1 MNPSYLILRAL
12 DYVWTNSLGSLLN
25 PGVSPEAEGSNQMKM
40 LYSSCPSEMRET
52 LLHHTQETMQELTEL
67 SKKIEAN

>member
-1 MNPSYLILRAL
+1 MSTFFIPH
-12 DYVWTNSLGSLLN
+12 
-25 PGVSPEAEGSNQMKM
+25 Q
-40 LYSSCPSEMRET
+40 RET

>member
-1 MNPSYLILRAL
+1 
-12 DYVWTNSLGSLLN
+12 
-25 PGVSPEAEGSNQMKM
+25 
-40 LYSSCPSEMRET
+40 MRET

>member
-1 MNPSYLILRAL
+1 
-12 DYVWTNSLGSLLN
+12 
-25 PGVSPEAEGSNQMKM
+25 MKM
-40 LYSSCPSEMRET
+40 LYCSCPSEMRET